1 MATTYRQLLN
11 NVLVALGEDE
21 IASATSEIT
30 SKYHKL
36 LGLFV
41 NQIKEIVEEEHNW
54 RALRS
59 TLSGITVSSGTSSA
73 ALTNANERSRLLRV
87 YDEMAGEER
96 ALVFDV
102 TDSNNPYRL
111 REMDLSELLRRR
123 ALDTSNGNDP
133 TFFAI
138 DNTGEDAVSIQVWPT
153 PTDNRTIDVTMI
165 VPQDR
170 LATTDLDVNIKVP
183 SRPIEMGAIWYALE
197 ERGEELGV
205 NGLFNQET
213 FDRSLG
219 AAVARDAAEQG
230 EYNLV
235 PV

>member
-21 IASATSEIT
+21 ISSSASTIM

-59 TLSGITVSSGTSSA
+59 TITATVAASASSGT
-73 ALTNANERSRLLRV
+73 LTTANERSRLLRV
-87 YDEMAGEER
+87 YDEQRGEEVP
-96 ALVFDV
+96 LVFDI
-102 TDSNNPYRL
+102 TDTNNPTRL
-111 REMDLSELLRRR
+111 YEVDASELLRRR
-123 ALDTSNGNDP
+123 RMDTSNGNDP
-133 TFFAI
+133 QFFFI
-138 DNTGEDAVSIQVWPT
+138 DNTGEDAMSIQVYPT
-153 PTDNRTIDVTMI
+153 PTDERTIEVTMI

-170 LATTDLDVNIKVP
+170 LDADDLDVNIKIP
-183 SRPIEMGAIWYALE
+183 SRPVEMGVIWYALE
-197 ERGEELGV
+197 ERGEELGT
-205 NGLFNQET
+205 NGLFNEAT

-230 EYNLV
+230 DYQLV

>member
-21 IASATSEIT
+21 ISSGTSEIT

-59 TLSGITVSSGTSSA
+59 TIVATVAADASSGT
-73 ALTNANERSRLLRV
+73 LTTANERSRLLRV
-87 YDEMAGEER
+87 QDEMRGMEVP
-96 ALVFDV
+96 LVFDV
-102 TDSNNPYRL
+102 TDTSSPTRL
-111 REMDLSELLRRR
+111 FEVDATELLRRR
-123 ALDTSNGNDP
+123 SLDTSNGNDP
-133 TFFAI
+133 QFFFI
-138 DNTGEDAVSIQVWPT
+138 DNTGEDAMSIQVYPT
-153 PTDNRTIDVTMI
+153 PTDERTINVTMI

-170 LATTDLDVNIKVP
+170 LATTDLDTNIKVP
-183 SRPIEMGAIWYALE
+183 SRPIEQGVIWYALE

-205 NGLFNQET
+205 NGLFNQEA

-230 EYNLV
+230 EYQLV

>member
-1 MATTYRQLLN
+1 MALTYRQLLN
-11 NVLVALGEDE
+11 RVLVALTEDE
-21 IASATSEIT
+21 IDSGTATIT

-54 RALRS
+54 RALRA
-59 TLSGITVSSGTSSA
+59 TEQVTVSASTSSSA
-73 ALTNANERSRLLRV
+73 ITNANERSRLLRV
-87 YDEMAGEER
+87 YNELAGEEQ

-111 REMDLSELLRRR
+111 YEMDLSMLLKRR

-153 PTDNRTIDVTMI
+153 PTDERTIDITMI
-165 VPQDR
+165 IPQDV
-170 LATTDLDVNIKVP
+170 LENSDLDTNKQYYI
-183 SRPIEMGAIWYALE
+183 
-197 ERGEELGV
+197 
-205 NGLFNQET
+205 
-213 FDRSLG
+213 
-219 AAVARDAAEQG
+219 
-230 EYNLV
+230 YNYFYKDDI
-235 PV
+235 

>member
-11 NVLVALGEDE
+11 NVLVALSADE
-21 IASATSEIT
+21 IDTGTAEIT

-41 NQIKEIVEEEHNW
+41 NQFKEIVEEEHNW

-59 TLSGITVSSGTSSA
+59 TITATVAAATSSG
-73 ALTNANERSRLLRV
+73 ALTTANERSRLLRV
-87 YDEMAGEER
+87 YDEQRGEEVP
-96 ALVFDV
+96 LVFDV
-102 TDSNNPYRL
+102 TDADQPYRL
-111 REMDLSELLRRR
+111 YEMDASELLRRR
-123 ALDTSNGNDP
+123 AQNTSNNNDP
-133 TFFAI
+133 VYFFI
-138 DNTGEDAVSIQVWPT
+138 DNTGEDNMSIQVYPT
-153 PTDNRTIDVTMI
+153 PADERTIDVTMV
-165 VPQDR
+165 VPQDI
-170 LATTDLDVNIKVP
+170 LATDDLDVNLKVP
-183 SRPIEMGAIWYALE
+183 SRPIEMGVTWYALE

-205 NGLFNQET
+205 NGLFNQEA

-230 EYNLV
+230 EYQLV

>member
-11 NVLVALGEDE
+11 NVLVALSEDE
-21 IASATSEIT
+21 IDSGTSEIT

-59 TLSGITVSSGTSSA
+59 TIAATVAASASSGT
-73 ALTNANERSRLLRV
+73 LTTANERSRLLRV
-87 YDEMAGEER
+87 YDEQRGEEVP
-96 ALVFDV
+96 LVFDV

-111 REMDLSELLRRR
+111 YEMDASELLRRR
-123 ALDTSNGNDP
+123 AVDTSNGNDP
-133 TFFAI
+133 QFFFI

-153 PTDNRTIDVTMI
+153 PTDERTINVTMV

-170 LATTDLDVNIKVP
+170 LATTDLDTNIKVP
-183 SRPIEMGAIWYALE
+183 ARPIEMGAIWYALE

-205 NGLFNQET
+205 NGLFNQEA

>member
-1 MATTYRQLLN
+1 MALTYRQLLN
-11 NVLVALGEDE
+11 RVLVALTEDE
-21 IASATSEIT
+21 IDSGTATIT

-54 RALRS
+54 RALRA
-59 TLSGITVSSGTSSA
+59 TEQVTVSASTSSSA
-73 ALTNANERSRLLRV
+73 ITNANERSRLLRV
-87 YDEMAGEER
+87 YNELAGEEQ

-111 REMDLSELLRRR
+111 YEMDLSMLLKRR

-153 PTDNRTIDVTMI
+153 PTDERTIDITMI
-165 VPQDR
+165 IPQDV
-170 LATTDLDVNIKVP
+170 LENSDLDTNIKVP

-205 NGLFNQET
+205 NGVFNQEA